1 MGAAR
6 LRAIACSRTR
16 DVQMTSRRLRF
27 IQLSHFSRLPL
38 YVSPLFSSTSCSPAH
53 MRTREGGA
61 GRRELRAEREG
72 EAPYHR
78 VAHRGAEERERQHPP
93 PAPSCPSSLS
103 IHSPRV
109 NETLSETLVFWQL
122 SGVRLRCP
130 RQLNGQKNAI
140 RGASPCFG
148 VRCGGFAAAAR
159 APSAL

>member
-93 PAPSCPSSLS
+93 PAPSCLLPLLLINSLPAFKRNPLRNS
-103 IHSPRV
+103 RFRRLSRV
-109 NETLSETLVFWQL
+109 
-122 SGVRLRCP
+122 RP
-130 RQLNGQKNAI
+130 AI
-140 RGASPCFG
+140 ARM
-148 VRCGGFAAAAR
+148 RAADG
-159 APSAL
+159 PIDM

>member
-6 LRAIACSRTR
+6 LRAIARTR

-93 PAPSCPSSLS
+93 PAPACPSSLS
-103 IHSPRV
+103 IHCLRL
-109 NETLSETLVFWQL
+109 NETLSETLVFL
-122 SGVRLRCP
+122 
-130 RQLNGQKNAI
+130 
-140 RGASPCFG
+140 
-148 VRCGGFAAAAR
+148 GGFR
-159 APSAL
+159 VYGRPSGIGAWPIEDFVGLDREYLQPFCKAGRERGFPP

>member
-61 GRRELRAEREG
+61 GRRSYRRSGREKLPTIGWPIAARRSESGSILR
-72 EAPYHR
+72 PH
-78 VAHRGAEERERQHPP
+78 P
-93 PAPSCPSSLS
+93 PAPPPYQFT
-103 IHSPRV
+103 PRV
-109 NETLSETLVFWQL
+109 
-122 SGVRLRCP
+122 
-130 RQLNGQKNAI
+130 
-140 RGASPCFG
+140 
-148 VRCGGFAAAAR
+148 
-159 APSAL
+159 